1 MKTVIFVILCTM
13 VYLIIGFGVLV
24 LRARTHFVNTE
35 DTVLALLLWP
45 VIVVLY
51 ILYNMAE
58 SIRNSA
64 QTLGNKLDIRMKRM
78 KK

>member
-24 LRARTHFVNTE
+24 LRARTHLVNTE

-45 VIVVLY
+45 VIGLTY
-51 ILYNMAE
+51 IFYYTTDG
-58 SIRNSA
+58 IKDVA
-64 QTLGNKLDIRMKRM
+64 QTLGNKLARRM